1 VSSIA
6 ENIGKLHSSIPTGVQ
21 LIAVSKTKTVAT
33 IREAMAAGQRAFG
46 ENKALEMKNKHEQ
59 LPDAEW
65 HFIGHLQTN
74 KVKYIAPFVRMIHSV
89 DSLKLLEEID
99 IQAEKYNRT
108 IDCLMQIHVAQ
119 EEQKFGLTEA
129 EADHLLE
136 MMREYGLQHVR
147 MCGLMGIATNTDDP
161 TVIRNEFRR
170 LANFFHHIKQRF
182 FPADEAFRELSMGMS
197 HDYRIAIEEGST
209 MLRIGSIIFGER
221 QY

>member
-6 ENIGKLHSSIPTGVQ
+6 ENIGKLRLSIPTDIQ
-21 LIAVSKTKTVAT
+21 LIAVSKTKNVAA

-46 ENKALEMKNKHEQ
+46 ENKAQEMKDKHAQ

-89 DSLKLLEEID
+89 DSLKLLDEIN
-99 IQAEKYNRT
+99 IQAAKHNRV

-119 EEQKFGLTEA
+119 EKQKFGLTET
-129 EADHLLE
+129 EIDHLSE
-136 MMREYGLQHVR
+136 MRERRQHVR
-147 MCGLMGIATNTDDP
+147 LCGLMGVATNTDDT
-161 TVIRNEFRR
+161 TVIRDEFRR
-170 LANFFHHIKQRF
+170 LKNLFQRIKQRF
-182 FPADEAFRELSMGMS
+182 FPTDETFRELSMGMS
-197 HDYRIAIEEGST
+197 YDYPIAIEEGST
-209 MLRIGSIIFGER
+209 MLRIGSAIFGER